1 MPENTPGHAIP
12 YPSPSDPIRGS
23 TGDYILTDLRDLAL
37 GTDSAIST
45 AVGTR
50 APLSHTHSQA
60 DVSGLSGALDAAAST
75 ADWGGV
81 SGRPSAFPP
90 ATHSHPVS
98 DVTGLADRLASLE
111 YSSGPRNMNSEA
123 LLVPSSG
130 EITLFRHGGMVTI
143 SLNRCVFDINS
154 SVSQILNI
162 PYAFRPKVVRY
173 ETAVTDGTG
182 NPTAGSFQVDG
193 GGSVYL
199 HRITAGQSVRA
210 TLTFPT
216 SNPPPDLPPG
226 TAY

>member
-1 MPENTPGHAIP
+1 MPDYTQDHSIP
-12 YPSPSDPIRGS
+12 HPSPGDPIRGS
-23 TGDYILTDLRDLAL
+23 TQDYLLTDLRDLAV
-37 GTDSAIST
+37 GTDSAIS
-45 AVGTR
+45 AAMGTR

-90 ATHSHPVS
+90 ASHTHPVS
-98 DVTGLADRLASLE
+98 DVTGLAARLAALE
-111 YSSGPRNMNSEA
+111 YSSGPRNITGEA
-123 LLVPSSG
+123 ILQPSSG
-130 EITLFRHGGMVTI
+130 DITLFRHGGMVTI

-193 GGSVYL
+193 GGAVFL

-216 SNPPPDLPPG
+216 SNPPPDFPPG